1 MKYSLCTLIIIVY
14 SAVPIPGQAVDF
26 EHGNQLHEK
35 NCTGCHSSEVYTREK
50 RMVNNITEL
59 QERIRQ
65 CELANDL
72 TWFDED
78 IDAVVAYLNATYYKF
93 ETE

>member
-1 MKYSLCTLIIIVY
+1 MRYFLFLLSLVAV
-14 SAVPIPGQAVDF
+14 SASLTTAHAEDMQ
-26 EHGNQLHEK
+26 HGKLLYEN
-35 NCTGCHSSEVYTREK
+35 NCVSCHSSEVFTREK
-50 RMVNNITEL
+50 RMVNNFTEL
-59 QERIRQ
+59 KERIRQ

-78 IDAVVAYLNATYYKF
+78 INAVVTYLNATYYKF

>member
-1 MKYSLCTLIIIVY
+1 MKYFLFTLTIIVY
-14 SAVPIPGQAVDF
+14 PVFSIPVHAGDMD
-26 EHGNQLHEK
+26 HGRQLHEK
-35 NCTGCHSSEVYTREK
+35 NCTGCHSSEVYTRIK
-50 RMVNNITEL
+50 RMVNNLTEL
-59 QERIRQ
+59 KERIRQ

-78 IDAVVAYLNATYYKF
+78 IDAVVTYLNATYYKF

>member
-1 MKYSLCTLIIIVY
+1 MQYFVFIIATIVFSVLSLP
-14 SAVPIPGQAVDF
+14 AHAVDT
-26 EHGNQLHEK
+26 EHGRQLHEK

-50 RMVNNITEL
+50 RIVNNFTEL
-59 QERIRQ
+59 KERIRQ

-78 IDAVVAYLNATYYKF
+78 IDAVVTYLNVTYYKF
-93 ETE
+93 ESE

>member
-26 EHGNQLHEK
+26 EHGRQLHEK

-78 IDAVVAYLNATYYKF
+78 IDAVVAYLNTTYYKF

>member
-1 MKYSLCTLIIIVY
+1 MKYSLCALIIIVY
-14 SAVPIPGQAVDF
+14 SVVPIPVQAVDF
-26 EHGNQLHEK
+26 EHGKQLHEK

-50 RMVNNITEL
+50 RMVNNIAEL

-65 CELANDL
+65 CELANNL